1 MVFIT
6 YFQLII
12 DPKHTIN
19 LFPFKIID
27 PKHTINLFPFN
38 SFNNNRQDITT
49 MKQCFI
55 IF

>member
-6 YFQLII
+6 YFQL
-12 DPKHTIN
+12 
-19 LFPFKIID
+19 IID